1 MAQYNNPL
9 QALEM
14 CELADFY
21 SKILSARL
29 NSYFRV
35 IISVRDIH
43 QYPPEYNLSFSA
55 GDSGKKK
62 NMKQELSKIFGGS
75 NVKEEYSSFL
85 VKEDVARAALNTHPF
100 SDDRQVVETYKFIG
114 KARIASGTEEGKDI
128 SAKPYFMS
136 KLLLNDLT
144 VQGPYFPV
152 EVLKRLSIDYV
163 ARALRDPLPAVV
175 FTLIGNKFSLLD
187 SAARVLREEGYGRV
201 AFSGCGTDCLALET
215 VPNSSG
221 IKQII
226 VLSPENVKRLDCPI
240 ILPEVFI
247 KPVTDGDNVIS
258 LRQMPYVKSGEKH
271 ISISSRIFDRLGG
284 IIDNLGLD
292 GHDVKPDNVGL
303 FEYEKNGKKHSV
315 PFVLDWRAV
324 FLEDYVTKED
334 LVRNIKRLSDLDES
348 NPLSLR
354 PWFDAISY
362 IKGQYKAENVMTPER
377 DLRVTLSRNGI
388 FEDEPDKVGA
398 IIDVANEYGLY
409 AQEIG
414 SLVRVAEQVRLVRG
428 DKFEKCLNKAV
439 KYFDLTMLLNEQ
451 DLPILVRPGNITSE
465 TGDYIDALKSN
476 SPKVKNWHKFVAL
489 NNEPRVR

>member
-1 MAQYNNPL
+1 MAKYDTPL
-9 QALEM
+9 QALEI

-21 SKILSARL
+21 SKILNARL
-29 NSYFRV
+29 GSSLRA

-43 QYPPEYNLSFSA
+43 QYPPEYNLSFST
-55 GDSGKKK
+55 GDYGKKK

-75 NVKEEYSSFL
+75 NVKEEYGSFL
-85 VKEDVARAALNTHPF
+85 VKEDVARAALNIHPF
-100 SDDRQVVETYKFIG
+100 SEYRQVVETYKFIG
-114 KARIASGTEEGKDI
+114 KARIVSGAEEA
-128 SAKPYFMS
+128 AKPYFMS

-163 ARALRDPLPAVV
+163 AKALRDPLPAVI
-175 FTLIGNKFSLLD
+175 FTLIGNNFSLLN
-187 SAARVLREEGYGRV
+187 STVRVLREEGYGRL
-201 AFSGCGTDCLALET
+201 AFLGCGTDCLALET

-226 VLSPENVKRLDCPI
+226 VLSPKNVKRLDCPI

-247 KPVTDGDNVIS
+247 RPVTDGDNVIS

-271 ISISSRIFDRLGG
+271 ITHDVLFRLEKIMGA
-284 IIDNLGLD
+284 LGLE
-292 GHDVKPDNVGL
+292 GHDVHEHNVGI
-303 FEYEKNGKKHSV
+303 FEYEKNNKRHSV
-315 PFVLDWRAV
+315 AFFLDWRAV

-362 IKGQYKAENVMTPER
+362 IKGQYKVENVMTPAR
-377 DLRVTLSRNGI
+377 DLRITLSRNGI
-388 FEDEPDKVGA
+388 FENEPGKVGA

-414 SLVRVAEQVRLVRG
+414 ALVGAAEQVRLRRG
-428 DKFEKCLNKAV
+428 GEFRQCLSSAI
-439 KYFDLTMLLNEQ
+439 KYFDLTMLLHEQ
-451 DLPILVRPGNITSE
+451 DFPVWVIPSNITSE
-465 TGDYIDALKSN
+465 TRDYIDALKPN
-476 SPKVKNWHKFVAL
+476 SPKVRNWEKFVVL
-489 NNEPRVR
+489 NNEPRTR